1 MVSQSIFRPATSFA
15 LAATLSLAAIDPAS
29 AQQSKRSESERAA
42 APVLTGP
49 AVMAVVSIREQ
60 RVSVYD
66 ADGNAVRA
74 RVSSGQT
81 DYETP
86 VGIYSI
92 LQKNREHYSN
102 LYDDASMPFM
112 QRLTWSGIALHAGQL
127 PGYPA
132 SHGCVRLPYKYAE
145 GIFDQSKLGMRVI
158 VARNNVAPVA
168 ISHPLLF
175 KPTTAPG
182 GARPVT
188 TQIAYEPGA
197 EPQAVN
203 ASPFEAD
210 VRAWPGRLSQLEAL
224 RAAAAEKAPAAEAAT
239 ARFDE
244 VKKIEKAKAAE
255 RAKTAK
261 ALKRAASAKKAADE
275 RVSRAA
281 RRIAEAKTEKARK
294 SAERDS
300 AKAIADAAKA
310 NEKFLA
316 AKAPDDAAA
325 AALAQAAEASA
336 AAEATKTAAV
346 NVAQEAK
353 RKTLPVSIFVSL
365 KTQRLYVRQ
374 GNEPVLD
381 VPVTISEPEEPIG
394 TFVYT
399 AVDYIGDGN
408 DVRWT
413 AVSTG
418 PRSMDEASYDDDDYD
433 AYDRYRSDRKRRNP
447 SKKESLPTPT
457 DIAAAKAALDR
468 LTIPADV
475 KARASEYVWPGTSLI
490 VSDED
495 VSKETGKATDF
506 VVLISGEPQGGIK
519 KRPRQP
525 PPDYYRYYDEDYYY
539 SDRRYRR
546 GPRYTPFFS
555 FW

>member
-1 MVSQSIFRPATSFA
+1 MINHFMSKPAKSVSLA
-15 LAATLSLAAIDPAS
+15 LALSLAALLPAS
-29 AQQSKRSESERAA
+29 AHEDKRRSETRGEE
-42 APVLTGP
+42 APGLSGP
-49 AVMAVVSIREQ
+49 AVMAVVSIRDQ
-60 RVSVYD
+60 RISVYD
-66 ADGNAVRA
+66 ANGNSMRA

-127 PGYPA
+127 PGRPA
-132 SHGCVRLPYKYAE
+132 SHGCVRLPHKYAE
-145 GIFDQSKLGMRVI
+145 EIFDQSKLGMRVV

-175 KPTTAPG
+175 KPSTAPES
-182 GARPVT
+182 ARPVT
-188 TQIAYEPGA
+188 TQIVYEPA
-197 EPQAVN
+197 TERQPD
-203 ASPFEAD
+203 ASPFEPD
-210 VRAWPGRLSQLEAL
+210 VRAWPGRLTQLEAL
-224 RAAAAEKAPAAEAAT
+224 RSAAAEKMPAAEAAT

-244 VKKIEKAKAAE
+244 VKKVEKAKADE

-261 ALKRAASAKKAADE
+261 ALKRAESAKKAADD

-281 RRIAEAKTEKARK
+281 RRVAEAKTEKARK
-294 SAERDS
+294 SAEQES

-325 AALAQAAEASA
+325 AVLAQASQDSATAEAA
-336 AAEATKTAAV
+336 KTAAV

-365 KTQRLYVRQ
+365 KTQRVYIRQ

-381 VPVTISEPEEPIG
+381 VPVTISEPEKPIG

-399 AVDYIGDGN
+399 AVDYTDDGN

-418 PRSMDEASYDDDDYD
+418 PRSMDGASYEDDY
-433 AYDRYRSDRKRRNP
+433 YDDGYRSNRRHKS
-447 SKKESLPTPT
+447 SKTQSSLPTPT
-457 DIAAAKAALDR
+457 DLAAATEALDR
-468 LTIPADV
+468 ITLPDDV
-475 KARASEYVWPGTSLI
+475 KARASEYAWPGTSLI
-490 VSDED
+490 VSDEGL
-495 VSKETGKATDF
+495 SKETGKATDF

-525 PPDYYRYYDEDYYY
+525 PPDYYRYYDDDYYY
-539 SDRRYRR
+539 YDRRYRR
-546 GPRYTPFFS
+546 APRNTPFFS